1 MKKVLLTLTVAAGL
15 AMTSCGGTDMCSCFE
30 TQMEMSKE
38 LEAAGDDEAKQ
49 KEVEDK
55 YKADKDA
62 CKKLGETMKEEMKD
76 MSNEDAE
83 KKFKEMQDDCPAMK
97 EAMGGH

>member
-15 AMTSCGGTDMCSCFE
+15 AMTSCGGLDMCSCFE
-30 TQMEMSKE
+30 KQTEMSKE

-49 KEVEDK
+49 KEVEEK
-55 YKADKDA
+55 YKADEEA
-62 CKKLGETMKEEMKD
+62 CKKIGDALKEEMKD
-76 MSNEDAE
+76 MTPEDAE
-83 KKFKEMQDDCPAMK
+83 KKGKEMMESCPAMK